1 MSDSILHPHPLS
13 HAHPS
18 AHSEPAPAFQRE
30 RLTFAITQVLSASAA
45 CTKNGDAETVAVLA
59 EYYRLAG
66 DAAAA
71 GGGSVVKVMGDGVIF
86 SFPVDRCN
94 EALGHLRRFQSD
106 ATKLWNDFD
115 PRCRVQVKVGTGSVV
130 RGKLGAPGHEH
141 TDIYGDALNQLIRLP
156 WGDFMLS
163 AEVAAGAGRRRSNG
177 KATPRSSARA
187 SGRVSKPK

>member
-1 MSDSILHPHPLS
+1 MSDGVHI
-13 HAHPS
+13 
-18 AHSEPAPAFQRE
+18 HSQTAAQNELAAFQRQ
-30 RLTFAITQVLSASAA
+30 RLTFAITQVLAASAA

-66 DAAAA
+66 EAAAA
-71 GGGSVVKVMGDGVIF
+71 GGGQVVKVMGDGVVF
-86 SFPVDRCN
+86 TFPVDRCN
-94 EALGHLRRFQSD
+94 EALGHLRRFQ
-106 ATKLWNDFD
+106 AAGTKLWNDFD

-130 RGKLGAPGHEH
+130 LAKLGAPGQES
-141 TDIYGDALNQLIRLP
+141 TDIYGDALNQLIKLP

-177 KATPRSSARA
+177 RSTPRSSGRT